1 MVRAYQKARRRVCR
15 QKDAGYGSGGKKATW
30 QTKEKVEGPHWR
42 RPEGERIEWR
52 GGWGQ
57 SPVEKTSEEQR
68 PHMNMGAA
76 AEEEEEEEEE

>member
-1 MVRAYQKARRRVCR
+1 MVRAYQKVRRTECR
-15 QKDAGYGSGGKKATW
+15 QKDTGYGSGGKEATR
-30 QTKEKVEGPHWR
+30 QAKEKVEGSHRR

-57 SPVEKTSEEQR
+57 SLVEKTSEEQR

-76 AEEEEEEEEE
+76 AEEEED